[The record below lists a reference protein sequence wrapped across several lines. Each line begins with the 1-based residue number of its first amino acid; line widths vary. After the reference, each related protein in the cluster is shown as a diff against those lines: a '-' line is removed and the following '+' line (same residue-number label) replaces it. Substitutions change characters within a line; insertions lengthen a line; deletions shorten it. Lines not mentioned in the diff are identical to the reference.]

1 MDRTPSYNFPRYSVC
16 WISVEKDRI
25 SLRHVIDY
33 PSLVTDNFTSLSA
46 FSSAILH
53 FLMLSLSEDSMSLR
67 VLLSVM
73 IVILLLVML
82 TAAYKD
88 LERDSDGD
96 GLK

>member
-1 MDRTPSYNFPRYSVC
+1 
-16 WISVEKDRI
+16 
-25 SLRHVIDY
+25 
-33 PSLVTDNFTSLSA
+33 
-46 FSSAILH
+46 
-53 FLMLSLSEDSMSLR
+53 MLSLSEDSMSLR

>member
-1 MDRTPSYNFPRYSVC
+1 M
-16 WISVEKDRI
+16 
-25 SLRHVIDY
+25 RHVIDY
-33 PSLVTDNFTSLSA
+33 SSLVTDNFPSLSA